1 MRIARWVPN
10 KQFIE
15 ALDGIT
21 KKYDEISS
29 QKTWGIDS
37 RSRYYGSKVPPEA
50 FKKNAIRRRFGS
62 GTLRRLESWRLE
74 SRNASAEFLED
85 KTLKRPAFR
94 SKVRNWQKP
103 ISLYPT
109 APSDRG

>member
-1 MRIARWVPN
+1 MGIARWVPN

-21 KKYDEISS
+21 KNYKEVSGYNL
-29 QKTWGIDS
+29 WGIDS

-50 FKKNAIRRRFGS
+50 VEGAVRRYLGPDA
-62 GTLRRLESWRLE
+62 LRRLQSWGLE
-74 SRNASAEFLED
+74 GDRASAAFLED
-85 KTLKRPAFR
+85 KTLKQPAFR
-94 SKVRNWQKP
+94 SKVRNWQKR
-103 ISLYPT
+103 ISFYPA